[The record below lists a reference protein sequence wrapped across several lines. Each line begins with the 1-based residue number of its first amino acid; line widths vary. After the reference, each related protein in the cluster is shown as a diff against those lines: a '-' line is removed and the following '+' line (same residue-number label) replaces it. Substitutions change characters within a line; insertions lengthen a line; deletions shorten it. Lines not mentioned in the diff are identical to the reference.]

1 MKYTAVQCRLPY
13 LYLIYCTFVQIL
25 RTKYGVYEVA
35 PESSSIT
42 ALMAS
47 VIHYAA
53 VNQREQHRLLADAD
67 KIAKVREQDRS
78 LQFQSCVPNSGIA
91 SWYQR

>member
-1 MKYTAVQCRLPY
+1 MFLFELLSCSELKLVSPTQV
-13 LYLIYCTFVQIL
+13 L

-42 ALMAS
+42 ALMAN

-67 KIAKVREQDRS
+67 KIAKVNPPRD
-78 LQFQSCVPNSGIA
+78 
-91 SWYQR
+91 